1 MASRRA
7 PGSSHV
13 DSQVAHDYL
22 ATLLAEESG
31 VLGQL
36 EELLQ
41 REHEVLQAGNA
52 VALNALAPTR
62 QDRIGAL
69 ARIEEQR
76 RSLCRLHGQSAD
88 PLGLENLMMWCDP
101 TGSLVSHLRQCAERA
116 ARCRDLND
124 RNGILVN
131 ARLKQVEGRLDVLT
145 GRAQQGNTY
154 GPKGSAA
161 APRSGRVL
169 GAA

>member
-1 MASRRA
+1 MD
-7 PGSSHV
+7 P
-13 DSQVAHDYL
+13 QVARDYL
-22 ATLLAEESG
+22 ATLLTEETG
-31 VLGQL
+31 VLGEL
-36 EELLQ
+36 EALLQ
-41 REHEVLQAGNA
+41 REHEILKSGNA
-52 VALNALAPTR
+52 AALNALAPTR

-88 PLGLENLMMWCDP
+88 SVGLENLMMWCDP
-101 TGSLVSHLRQCAERA
+101 TGSLVSRLRGCAEWA
-116 ARCRDLND
+116 TRCRDLND

-145 GRAQQGNTY
+145 ARVQQGNTY

-161 APRSGRVL
+161 EPRAGRVL